1 MKNNSSMVRGERRKR
16 SPPDGASVSK
26 PPQNRG
32 LRIVSPWSSLPL
44 ERFFHEENY
53 FCPILVQPL
62 QEEEQTLTR
71 TVICQENSL
80 LEMNRK
86 GEVNCSRRI
95 PELFSYHLIKDC
107 SKLFLQQNE
116 GSRIRATTFTRLM
129 DYNNGLII
137 SSFFLSLLSFIFQNG
152 KILKVVS

>member
-1 MKNNSSMVRGERRKR
+1 MERKR

-62 QEEEQTLTR
+62 QEEEQTHCEWNQTPGKEQDTNRLSPGTHFPKQRSKQQGTENLGRWFETITGQKLKTSSTFPFSSYFLLISREKEVELEPLGRNCRRTLLTQL
-71 TVICQENSL
+71 T
-80 LEMNRK
+80 NR
-86 GEVNCSRRI
+86 
-95 PELFSYHLIKDC
+95 F
-107 SKLFLQQNE
+107 
-116 GSRIRATTFTRLM
+116 
-129 DYNNGLII
+129 
-137 SSFFLSLLSFIFQNG
+137 
-152 KILKVVS
+152 